1 MTGYTG
7 SKLVFCVALAVVCAV
22 TGVGSAAGQAVA
34 QSPAVVEIISPQPG
48 EKLQRDTLTV
58 RCKQAAQSPP
68 SPNFEL
74 RLDDR
79 EPVLTMET
87 ESTFTRL
94 TPGNHTLVIQEVD
107 ANGTPISG
115 SRNVVHF
122 SVAPQTPA
130 GGQSPQS
137 SPQKSPPGAV
147 SLQSVQP
154 KPVSL
159 RVVATKDGDVR
170 PVEERNLPSAASAL
184 PLLMIIGIGVLI
196 GGLVSARR
204 TRR

>member
-22 TGVGSAAGQAVA
+22 TGVSSAAGQAVA
-34 QSPAVVEIISPQPG
+34 QSPATVEIISPQPG
-48 EKLQRDTLTV
+48 EKLQQDTLTV
-58 RCKQAAQSPP
+58 RYRQAAQSPP
-68 SPNFEL
+68 SPSFEL

-79 EPVLTMET
+79 EPVLTVET
-87 ESTFTRL
+87 ETTFNRL

-107 ANGTPISG
+107 ANNTPISG

-122 SVAPQTPA
+122 SVAPQTPSE
-130 GGQSPQS
+130 GQSPQS
-137 SPQKSPPGAV
+137 SPQKRPPAAAPV
-147 SLQSVQP
+147 PSVQP

-159 RVVATKDGDVR
+159 RTATAQGTGAR
-170 PVEERNLPSAASAL
+170 YAEEQNLPSAASAL
-184 PLLMIIGIGVLI
+184 PLLLIIGTGVLT